1 MVKVYNYMEILK
13 DLNKYIFITMNTKM
27 YNDNIEVLNKERF
40 VAIEDYEKLK
50 KEIEDRVVK
59 WLNMDTHRR
68 YTSKKKYGLN

>member
-59 WLNMDTHRR
+59 
-68 YTSKKKYGLN
+68 